1 MLGVTRNISMAIN
14 ADAGDVNS
22 WPIYWSQ
29 AEAWMR
35 HAEVFIR
42 LDPSFTEDAAQV
54 LMLRERIEGGCS

>member
-1 MLGVTRNISMAIN
+1 MLAVSRNISLAIN
-14 ADAGDVNS
+14 ADGGA
-22 WPIYWSQ
+22 WAIYWSQ

-54 LMLRERIEGGCS
+54 LMLRERIEGGYS